1 MYLSEGISS
10 ILETFDIKI
19 REDAAGNKGSL

>member
-1 MYLSEGISS
+1 MYLNEGISS

-19 REDAAGNKGSL
+19 REGVVGNKGSL